1 MQKINEIQHPPL
13 WISHSAGLVDLHE
26 KHILKYFLLR
36 EVGIKY
42 CAGILEWGGRVISPG
57 ERKTERMG
65 TGKGSLRK
73 EKVIP

>member
-1 MQKINEIQHPPL
+1 M
-13 WISHSAGLVDLHE
+13 AGLVDLHE

-36 EVGIKY
+36 EVRIKY
-42 CAGILEWGGRVISPG
+42 CAGILEAGSISPG

-65 TGKGSLRK
+65 IGKDSLRK

>member
-1 MQKINEIQHPPL
+1 M
-13 WISHSAGLVDLHE
+13 AGLVDLHE

-36 EVGIKY
+36 EVRIKY
-42 CAGILEWGGRVISPG
+42 CAGILEWEGVAISLG

-65 TGKGSLRK
+65 IGKDSLRK